1 MADMDMRLAVPDEP
15 LAGETRARADRGAP
29 VDYPLI
35 VAIAALALIGLVMV
49 ASASIAMAERY
60 GEPLALFQRQLVYMG
75 IAAVGAAVV
84 FRIPLEHWQAASR
97 MFLAFGYFL
106 LVIVLIPGVGHEVNG
121 ATRWLDL
128 GIIQP
133 QVSELAR
140 LAVIL
145 YLADYLARRS
155 ELVRQRARGFWIPA
169 GILIS
174 GSLLMLAEPDF
185 GGAAVLMAT
194 GLIVLFL
201 AGVALS
207 RFVALLAPVG
217 AGVVAL
223 VVVSPYRLERI
234 TGFLDPWADPL
245 DSGFQLTQALI
256 AIGRGGWFGV
266 GLGES
271 VQKLFYLPEAHTDFL
286 FAVLAEELGLMGVT
300 TVLAL
305 YGFVVYRG
313 MRIGAASHRA
323 GRPFGGYLAWGV
335 AAWLGLQTF
344 VNIGVNLGVLPTKGL
359 TLPLMS
365 YGGSSLVTT
374 LAALAL
380 LLRVDAELRKDM
392 GAPERGG
399 EHDG

>member
-1 MADMDMRLAVPDEP
+1 MADVRLPIAETR
-15 LAGETRARADRGAP
+15 LAGESGVSPTRPAATL
-29 VDYPLI
+29 DYPLLG
-35 VAIAALALIGLVMV
+35 AIAALALLGLVMV
-49 ASASIAMAERY
+49 ASASIAMADRF
-60 GEPLALFQRQLVYMG
+60 GEPLALFQRQLIYLG
-75 IAAVGAAVV
+75 IGAVSGAIIL
-84 FRIPLEHWQAASR
+84 RIPLEHWQAASR
-97 MFLAFGYFL
+97 MFLVLGYFL

-128 GIIQP
+128 GIIKP

-145 YLADYLARRS
+145 YLADYLARRP
-155 ELVRQRARGFWIPA
+155 ETVRYRARGFWIPA
-169 GILIS
+169 GILVS

-194 GLIVLFL
+194 GLIMLFL
-201 AGVALS
+201 AGVALP
-207 RFVALLAPVG
+207 RFMALLAPVVS
-217 AGVVAL
+217 GVVTL
-223 VVVSPYRLERI
+223 IVISPYRLERV
-234 TGFLDPWADPL
+234 TGFLDPWSDPL

-286 FAVLAEELGLMGVT
+286 FAVLAEELGLIG
-300 TVLAL
+300 VLAVLSL
-305 YGFVVYRG
+305 YTFVVYRG
-313 MRIGAASHRA
+313 MRIGAAAQRA
-323 GRPFGGYLAWGV
+323 GRSFGAYLAWGV

-374 LAALAL
+374 IVALAL
-380 LLRVDAELRKDM
+380 LLRVDSELRS
-392 GAPERGG
+392 GRGRGG
-399 EHDG
+399 DHGG